1 MGLGAR
7 ENMQGWL
14 GTRDEHGYTG
24 LFPHA
29 VITTIRV
36 HVHLL
41 YTRSAGN
48 SLRLIPVTAGR
59 YRLSGKMWQRT
70 GPYGR
75 GNACPNHAV
84 SPAL

>member
-29 VITTIRV
+29 VITIIRV

-41 YTRSAGN
+41 CLHRYTRSAGN
-48 SLRLIPVTAGR
+48 SLRVITVTDR
-59 YRLSGKMWQRT
+59 SR
-70 GPYGR
+70 
-75 GNACPNHAV
+75 AV
-84 SPAL
+84 PLV